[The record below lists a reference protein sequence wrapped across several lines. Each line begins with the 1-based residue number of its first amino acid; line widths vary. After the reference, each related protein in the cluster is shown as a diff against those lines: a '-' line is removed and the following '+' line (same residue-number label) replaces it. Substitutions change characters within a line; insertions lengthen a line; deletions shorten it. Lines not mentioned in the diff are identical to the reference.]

1 MTSTR
6 LNRRTTQIILKSLFT
21 SDFYSLL
28 YPTIHVSSTKVI
40 RHQFL
45 DLQKQKLKK
54 KTKKQKKGI
63 KTKGKIIFLPFRSSI
78 VGFNGVVKFR
88 KATSRGFGLDRLFSQ
103 PENLL
108 NQRNVN
114 QNQLP
119 RQPPT
124 WKFDHVQEL
133 SPIQILNSHS
143 ITIKIPEQVE
153 IKNWEI
159 QRSNNYRL
167 R

>member
-6 LNRRTTQIILKSLFT
+6 LNRCTTQIILKSLIT

-45 DLQKQKLKK
+45 DLQKQKF
-54 KTKKQKKGI
+54 KKQKKGI
-63 KTKGKIIFLPFRSSI
+63 KTKGKIIFLPFRSWT
-78 VGFNGVVKFR
+78 VGFNGVVNFR

-108 NQRNVN
+108 NQRNMN

-119 RQPPT
+119 CQPPT

-159 QRSNNYRL
+159 QRSSNYQL